1 MHWATPQ
8 QRRTLGQARRKQVGR
23 QQHNELKPKARQTS
37 ALELLASSMHGR
49 LPALIK
55 LKYQLMAA
63 SPFGYFRGAV
73 PVMAADL
80 AVLPNTGL
88 VSQLCGDAHVRNLGA
103 FAAPDGRLVFD
114 INDFDETIRGPF
126 EWDLKRMAASLV
138 LAGRA
143 SGHKES
149 ASRETVEKFAARYCA
164 QMRAFAQ
171 MSILEVGHY
180 QVHRLGLAAPVHN
193 ALLQA
198 ERATPQH
205 TLEQLTE
212 PASDGEAANELSL
225 KSKKRQG
232 TTSVVPQTQQKNRR
246 ALAPE
251 ESSLPER
258 RFKQI
263 KPTLTRVTGAQA
275 AAVLASLGPYRHML
289 EPQRQHLLSLYRPV
303 DVAFKVVG
311 TGSVGLRDY
320 CIYMQGNGAKDPLF
334 LQIKE
339 EPLSAY
345 APYLGDVPAESHQGR
360 RVVEG
365 QRAMQFQSDPFL
377 GYTTI
382 EGRDFLVRQLNDHK
396 AAVEMGELKSASL
409 LEYASVCG
417 ETLAR
422 GHARSADPGMIAGY
436 IGTSARFDSAIARFA
451 AAYATQSERDWQ
463 TLLHSRRPAKS
474 HKPIARKSSVST
486 TPKSQRSRKP
496 KP

>member
-320 CIYMQGNGAKDPLF
+320 CIYLQGNGPKDPLF
-334 LQIKE
+334 LQVKE
-339 EPLSAY
+339 EVASAY
-345 APYLGDVPAESHQGR
+345 TPYLDPPAIRHQGQ

-365 QRAMQFQSDPFL
+365 QRAMQLQSDPFL
-377 GYTTI
+377 GWTTI

-396 AAVEMGELKSASL
+396 AAVALNELNIKPAAL
-409 LEYASVCG
+409 LEYAAVCG
-417 ETLAR
+417 ETVAR
-422 GHARSADPGMIAGY
+422 GHARSGDPCMIAGY
-436 IGTSARFDSAIARFA
+436 LGASARFDQAIAHFA
-451 AAYATQSERDWQ
+451 LAYADQTERDWEA
-463 TLLHSRRPAKS
+463 LVHSRR
-474 HKPIARKSSVST
+474 R
-486 TPKSQRSRKP
+486 
-496 KP
+496 